1 MLFIIVERYILPNG
15 ETMVSKRLQAVPPS
29 GTVAISNL
37 VSEMKASGIKDIISF
52 SLGEPDF
59 TTPGN
64 IIDAAV
70 DSLHRGFTHYTPSM
84 GLPDLKKAIAES
96 TKAKNGIPCGPQN
109 VLVTPTKQA
118 IFMWAL
124 AYLDPGDEVLLPDP
138 AWVSYEAVILLAG
151 AKPVYV
157 PTYFEEGYVINPDRV
172 RDAITPKTKAIIIN
186 SPSNPT
192 GVVQPEEVLKAI
204 ADICKEKN
212 LIVLTDEIYEH
223 LIYEGKHVSLAAMP
237 GMWERTYTVSGLS
250 KTYAMTGWRIGWLIA
265 DDVKSINKLQS
276 HSITCCTSFV
286 QEAAIEAI
294 TGPQEARNS
303 MVKEFKKRRD
313 LALDLIKDIPGLE
326 CNKPT
331 GAFYLFPKYDK
342 NMKSHDL
349 ADKIL
354 REGHVA
360 VTPGRAFGPC
370 GEGSFRMSYAASEED
385 IKEGLA
391 RIKKVLSTL

>member
-1 MLFIIVERYILPNG
+1 
-15 ETMVSKRLQAVPPS
+15 MVSQRLQAVPPS

-59 TTPGN
+59 TTPDN
-64 IIDAAV
+64 VIQAAV
-70 DSLHRGFTHYTPSM
+70 GSLERGFTHYTPSM
-84 GLPDLKKAIAES
+84 GMPELRKAIADAV
-96 TKAKNGIPCGPQN
+96 KAKNGIPCSAQN

-124 AYLDPGDEVLLPDP
+124 AYLDPGDEVILPDP
-138 AWVSYEAVILLAG
+138 SWVSYEAVILLAG

-157 PTYFEEGYVINPDRV
+157 PTYFEDGYVINPDKR
-172 RDAITPKTKAIIIN
+172 REAITPRTKAIVIN
-186 SPSNPT
+186 TPSNPT
-192 GVVQPEEVLKAI
+192 GAVQPESVLKEI
-204 ADICKEKN
+204 AEICIEKN
-212 LIVLTDEIYEH
+212 LIVLADEIYEH
-223 LIYEGKHVSLAAMP
+223 VLYEGKHVSLASLP

-294 TGPQEARNS
+294 TGPQEAKDK
-303 MVKEFKKRRD
+303 MVATFKKRRD
-313 LALDLIKDIPGLE
+313 LALDLIDDIKGLE
-326 CNKPT
+326 CNRPN
-331 GAFYLFPKYDK
+331 GAFYLFPRYSMDI
-342 NMKSHDL
+342 KSHDL

-385 IKEGLA
+385 IKEGLE
-391 RIKKVLSTL
+391 RIKKVLATL

>member
-1 MLFIIVERYILPNG
+1 
-15 ETMVSKRLQAVPPS
+15 MVSQRLQAVPPS

-37 VSEMKASGIKDIISF
+37 VSEMKASGINDIISF
-52 SLGEPDF
+52 SVGEPDF
-59 TTPGN
+59 TTPEN
-64 IIDAAV
+64 VIEAAV

-84 GLPDLKKAIAES
+84 GLPALKKAIAES
-96 TKAKNGIPCGPQN
+96 TKKKNGIPCEANN

-151 AKPVYV
+151 AKPVFV
-157 PTYFEEGYVINPDRV
+157 PTYFEDGYMINPDKIRE
-172 RDAITPKTKAIIIN
+172 AITPRTKAIIIN

-192 GVVQPEEVLKAI
+192 GTVQSEEVLRAI
-204 ADICKEKN
+204 AEICVEKN
-212 LIVLTDEIYEH
+212 LIVLADEIYEH
-223 LIYEGKHVSLAAMP
+223 VLYEGKHVSVASLP

-294 TGPQEARNS
+294 TGPQKAKDD
-303 MVKEFKKRRD
+303 MVATFKKRRD
-313 LALDLIKDIPGLE
+313 LALDLIKDIDGLE
-326 CNKPT
+326 CNVPQ
-331 GAFYLFPKYDK
+331 GAFYLFPRYSFDI
-342 NMKSHDL
+342 KSHDL

-370 GEGSFRMSYAASEED
+370 GEGSFRLSYAASEDD
-385 IKEGLA
+385 IVEGLA

>member
-1 MLFIIVERYILPNG
+1 
-15 ETMVSKRLQAVPPS
+15 MVSDRLKAVPPS

-84 GLPDLKKAIAES
+84 GLPELKKAIAES

-118 IFMWAL
+118 IFLWAL
-124 AYLDPGDEVLLPDP
+124 AYLNPGDEVILPDP

-157 PTYFEEGYVINPDRV
+157 PTYFDEGYIINPDRV
-172 RDAITPKTKAIIIN
+172 REAITPKTKAIIIN

-192 GVVQPEEVLKAI
+192 GAVQPEEALKAI
-204 ADICKEKN
+204 ADICVEKD

-223 LIYEGKHVSLAAMP
+223 ILYEGKHVSLAAMP

-294 TGPQEARNS
+294 KGTQEPKAA

-313 LALDLIKDIPGLE
+313 LALDIIADIPGLE
-326 CNKPT
+326 CNRPN
-331 GAFYLFPKYDK
+331 GAFYLFPRYD
-342 NMKSHDL
+342 MDIKSNDL

-391 RIKKVLSTL
+391 RIKKVLATL

>member
-1 MLFIIVERYILPNG
+1 
-15 ETMVSKRLQAVPPS
+15 MVSQRLNAVPPS

-37 VSEMKASGIKDIISF
+37 VSEMKASGINDIISF

-59 TTPGN
+59 ATPGN
-64 IIDAAV
+64 IVDAAV

-96 TKAKNGIPCGPQN
+96 TKARNGIPCGPQN

-124 AYLDPGDEVLLPDP
+124 AYLDPGDEVIIPDP
-138 AWVSYEAVILLAG
+138 AWVSYEAVVLLAG

-172 RDAITPKTKAIIIN
+172 REAITPKTKAIIIN

-192 GVVQPEEVLKAI
+192 GAVQPEETLRAI
-204 ADICKEKN
+204 ADICVEKN
-212 LIVLTDEIYEH
+212 LIVLADEIYEH
-223 LIYEGKHVSLAAMP
+223 ILYEGKHVSLASMP

-294 TGPQEARNS
+294 NGPQEAKFA

-313 LALDLIKDIPGLE
+313 LALDLLSEIKGLE
-326 CNKPT
+326 CNRPA
-331 GAFYLFPKYDK
+331 GAFYLFPRYNKD
-342 NMKSHDL
+342 
-349 ADKIL
+349 IL
-354 REGHVA
+354 SNKVAEALLQQGHVA

-385 IKEGLA
+385 ITEGIA
-391 RIKKVLSTL
+391 RMKKVLESL

>member
-1 MLFIIVERYILPNG
+1 
-15 ETMVSKRLQAVPPS
+15 MVSQRLQAVPPS

-37 VSEMKASGIKDIISF
+37 VSEMKASGIDDIISF

-64 IIDAAV
+64 VIDAAV
-70 DSLHRGFTHYTPSM
+70 DSLHKGFTHYTPSM
-84 GLPDLKKAIAES
+84 GLPELRKDIADS
-96 TKAKNGIPCGPQN
+96 TRAKNGIPCGPQN

-124 AYLDPGDEVLLPDP
+124 AYLDPGDEVLIPDP
-138 AWVSYEAVILLAG
+138 AWVSYEAVVLLAG

-157 PTYFEEGYVINPDRV
+157 PTYFNEGYVIDPERV
-172 RDAITPKTKAIIIN
+172 RAAITPKTKAIIIN

-192 GVVQPEEVLKAI
+192 GAVQPEDTLKAI
-204 ADICKEKN
+204 AEICVEKDI
-212 LIVLTDEIYEH
+212 IVLADEIYEH
-223 LIYEGKHVSLAAMP
+223 IIYSGKHVSLASLP

-265 DDVKSINKLQS
+265 DDIKSINKLQT

-286 QEAAIEAI
+286 QQAAIEAI
-294 TGPQEARNS
+294 EGPQEARDA

-313 LALDLIKDIPGLE
+313 LALDLLSEIKDLE
-326 CNKPT
+326 CNKPD
-331 GAFYLFPKYDK
+331 GAFYLFPRLNKDVDSITVAK
-342 NMKSHDL
+342 KL
-349 ADKIL
+349 L
-354 REGHVA
+354 QEGHVA

-370 GEGSFRMSYAASEED
+370 GEGSFRMSYAASEDD
-385 IKEGLA
+385 ITEGIA
-391 RIKKVLSTL
+391 RMKKVLNSL